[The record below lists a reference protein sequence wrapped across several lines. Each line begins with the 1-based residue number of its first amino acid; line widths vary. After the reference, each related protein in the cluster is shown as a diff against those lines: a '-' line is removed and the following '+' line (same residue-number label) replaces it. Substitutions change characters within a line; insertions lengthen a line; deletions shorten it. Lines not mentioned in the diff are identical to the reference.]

1 MSHIQQGR
9 EGVKARAVLHLTR
22 DMLGEIGLST
32 TATIRTEFHF
42 SLVLSDV
49 EAQFWQVVNLPSK
62 AVRDLYLLPTRS
74 TRTRSR
80 EGYRLDFVG
89 LVTEFQ
95 RFPWV
100 SLLPTRRAF
109 TLLTLTFGFPG

>member
-22 DMLGEIGLST
+22 DMLGEIGFST
-32 TATIRTEFHF
+32 TATIRTEVHF